1 MPANSATAQAAC
13 PRMDGRTIGSDW
25 NSFARMTKPQ
35 TDSSAGRPGARLKQP
50 GGDPRKEPDWT
61 RGLKR
66 LYDQVLE
73 EPVPDT
79 FKDLLSKLDY
89 DPKQ

>member
-1 MPANSATAQAAC
+1 MTEWDSL
-13 PRMDGRTIGSDW
+13 
-25 NSFARMTKPQ
+25 ARMTKPE
-35 TDSSAGRPGARLKQP
+35 TDKNPGRPGARLKQQ
-50 GGDPRKEPDWT
+50 GGDPTKEPDWT

-79 FKDLLSKLDY
+79 FKDLLAKLDSN
-89 DPKQ
+89 PKP